1 MRLFLIVQKETR
13 VAGTPRTPSIARWA
27 RAALADSGRGSAAV
41 TVRLVD
47 EAESAAL
54 NKRYRGKRGSTNVL
68 SFSYDLAPGA
78 RGLSG
83 DLVICAP
90 LVVREATRLGLPPR
104 AHWAHL
110 VVHGILHLRGYDH
123 IREKDAQAMEAVE
136 IRMLKHMGFKNP
148 YDSHA

>member
-27 RAALADSGRGSAAV
+27 RAALAGSGRGSAAV

-47 EAESAAL
+47 ETESAAL

-123 IREKDAQAMEAVE
+123 VREKDAQVMEAAE
-136 IRMLKHMGFKNP
+136 IRTLKHMGFKNP

>member
-1 MRLFLIVQKETR
+1 MRLTLTIQKATHTP
-13 VAGTPRTPSIARWA
+13 GMPRTPSIAQWA
-27 RAALADSGRGSAAV
+27 RAALSGSGSGRATV

-54 NKRYRGKRGSTNVL
+54 NKRYRGKKGPTNVL
-68 SFSYDLAPGA
+68 SFSYDTLAGA
-78 RGLSG
+78 AGLNG

-90 LVVREATRLGLPPR
+90 LVAREAAQQNKPLR

-123 IREKDAQAMEAVE
+123 VQEKDAQTMEALEV
-136 IRMLKHMGFKNP
+136 RALKRLGFSDP
-148 YDSHA
+148 YFRP

>member
-27 RAALADSGRGSAAV
+27 RAALAGSGRGSAAV